1 MSEGGY
7 IQGAGDDSEGW
18 SHGLTPPVFW
28 ANKSTLFATEESDL
42 PELIEQLVEEH
53 RKHGAGPQATPI
65 QPTRNLYI
73 GQAGDASS
81 KGEAYDLVIACH
93 DKPVESE
100 GDAKKLNLG
109 CSASKLGSRD
119 LRKALDKVTAFVETH
134 LSADPSRTL
143 LVTCETGKDL
153 SVGTLL
159 AIICLFYDD
168 NGKTTVCIKHRMFLV
183 QLTVL
188 RRPLRRTTNRNF
200 NGQAVYSAAT
210 GMDCHVQA

>member
-53 RKHGAGPQATPI
+53 RKHGAGPQATLI

-81 KGEAYDLVIACH
+81 RSEAYDLVIACH

-109 CSASKLGSRD
+109 CNTSKLGSRD
-119 LRKALDKVTAFVETH
+119 LRKALDRVKAFVETH

-168 NGKTTVCIKHRMFLV
+168 NGNHCLNKYRMFLV

-188 RRPLRRTTNRNF
+188 RRQLCRTTNRNF
-200 NGQAVYSAAT
+200 NGQAVHSAAT